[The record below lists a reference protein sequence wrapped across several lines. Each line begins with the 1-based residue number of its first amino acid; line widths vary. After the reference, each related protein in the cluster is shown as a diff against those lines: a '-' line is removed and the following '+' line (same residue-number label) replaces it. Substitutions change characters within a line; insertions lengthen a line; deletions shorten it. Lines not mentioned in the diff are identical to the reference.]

1 MNTRGLIVGLAIVAL
16 LSTAMTARAAIN
28 ISGWEINLTNVTG
41 EDLIGVYDNIDTIE
55 FLGIT
60 HTKLFDLD
68 DSFNDPAPG
77 AGTAVTDNDQILI
90 DGLLRATEITSGG
103 IPSVVS
109 GSGLEI
115 FNFTWEMTFDFSVA
129 ALITDASNPLMP
141 TFSHIEAGADS
152 VGADGFLDV
161 YIDNILVD
169 GSQSNSNM
177 TLGGNN
183 FQDGTHVARFQILN
197 GDGGGL
203 NFGTLDGSDDATFEL
218 VWAMEGV
225 FWATISGEDTDLS
238 TLTVDNPAED
248 PVLLS
253 VTDSNFDMDPDN
265 DGEINSGPPATWNF
279 DDDGVN
285 PPFEFFASEDGSLHL
300 EITPEPASLLI
311 WGLLA
316 TLAVSVCWWKKQ

>member
-1 MNTRGLIVGLAIVAL
+1 MNIRRLIVGLAIVAL
-16 LSTAMTARAAIN
+16 LSTGMTAQAAIN

-41 EDLIGVYDNIDTIE
+41 QDLIGVYDNIDTIG
-55 FLGIT
+55 FTGIT
-60 HTKLFDLD
+60 HTTLFDLD

-77 AGTAVTDNDQILI
+77 AGTAITDNDEILI
-90 DGLLRATEITSGG
+90 DGLLRATEIVSAGT
-103 IPSVVS
+103 PAVVS
-109 GSGLEI
+109 GSGMEI

-152 VGADGFLDV
+152 TGADGFLDV

-169 GSQSNSNM
+169 GSQSNSDM

-203 NFGTLDGSDDATFEL
+203 NFSTLGGSDDATFEL
-218 VWAMEGV
+218 VWALEGV
-225 FWATISGEDTDLS
+225 FWAAIGGENTDLS
-238 TLTVDNPAED
+238 TLTIGDTPD
-248 PVLLS
+248 PVLLA

-265 DGEINSGPPATWNF
+265 DGEINSGPPSTWNF
-279 DDDGVN
+279 ADNGVN

-300 EITPEPASLLI
+300 EVTPEPASLLI

-316 TLAVSVCWWKKQ
+316 MLAMGVCWWKKQ